1 MIPVKVSIKH
11 KMTTSPATLNNF
23 NFWQSRPI
31 WLKSARNTF
40 WCLAGC
46 SIGDFGTIAFF
57 QFSGIPWPTMAIMIL
72 AIINGLLTSVAL
84 ETVILCR
91 DGMDIKTSF
100 STAIGMSMVSMIGM
114 EVAMNF
120 TDWYL
125 TGGAVLTWWV
135 LPIMLA
141 AGFIAP
147 WPYNYW
153 RLKKW
158 GKACH

>member
-1 MIPVKVSIKH
+1 MAKVVETLQI
-11 KMTTSPATLNNF
+11 SP
-23 NFWQSRPI
+23 FWNCRGT
-31 WLKSARNTF
+31 WHKSARNTF
-40 WCLAGC
+40 WCLFGC

-57 QFSGIPWPTMAIMIL
+57 QLTGIPWPTLAIMIL
-72 AIINGLLTSVAL
+72 AIFNGLLTSIAL
-84 ETVILCR
+84 ETFILSR
-91 DGMDIKTSF
+91 DGMNLQAAFK
-100 STAIGMSMVSMIGM
+100 TAIGMSMASMIGM
-114 EVAMNF
+114 EVAMNA

-135 LPIMLA
+135 IPIMLV
-141 AGFIAP
+141 AGFITP

>member
-1 MIPVKVSIKH
+1 
-11 KMTTSPATLNNF
+11 MTTLHATPEKS
-23 NFWQSRPI
+23 NFWHSRPL

-40 WCLAGC
+40 WCLLGC

-57 QFSGIPWPTMAIMIL
+57 QYSEIPWPTAAIMIL
-72 AIINGLLTSVAL
+72 AIVNGLLTSVAL
-84 ETVILCR
+84 ETVILYR
-91 DGMDIKTSF
+91 GGMDIKTSF
-100 STAIGMSMVSMIGM
+100 GTAIGMSMVSMIGM
-114 EVAMNF
+114 EVAMNL